1 MTTVNSE
8 NNILENIK
16 IEISRSLHVVFK
28 SLLESINIYKERLR
42 KKKQKTKITNDRTN
56 KGITDVKMMIRLKP
70 K

>member
-28 SLLESINIYKERLR
+28 SLLESINIYKEWLR
-42 KKKQKTKITNDRTN
+42 KKNRKQKSLMTGLI
-56 KGITDVKMMIRLKP
+56 KG
-70 K
+70 